1 MSNDRADW
9 GSKKAMESNKQNPY
23 NTTLKTNN
31 ALVRKGVMLNK
42 SSYRYNEI
50 TSKYG
55 DLKDITPVAWYNAT
69 DINNITK
76 SLADTRIYHG
86 GVKNSPVI
94 PKYESTD
101 LVNGKIYESLN
112 NVGFFEAIASKR
124 QSGKELYD
132 KLITYDMTENIM
144 TNKSSSMNNLMN
156 FNTLNENLKKV
167 NDILTNKGTIAVFD
181 TETISG
187 INQFGHSTLSN
198 ITEISGVKFKVENG
212 VATVDKR
219 INTVLGFTAKEAEDA
234 RKKLD
239 KMMSKGADK
248 WTNEERVF
256 YDRMN
261 IYGNSSGKQNGFSF
275 EITKAKGIEDIN
287 TSRQYA
293 EKGIAFLEDVTKRQ
307 QEWMKNNGITSSYE
321 DYRIKQLREFKEM
334 LKNSDIAQGHN
345 ISQFDMRQLDIA
357 TGDNSPLTNL
367 FDTLGVTNYS
377 MNELGANS
385 IYAKNANRINFK
397 RGRATQEA
405 LAEAHNLKDKNAAA
419 HIAIND
425 VMENALFLFGDIDGG
440 NSISGTKFNISK
452 NSYFNKVMMPNMKKV
467 NEIMGQTEA
476 LYKGSNQLFYM
487 DYTMQK
493 NWMTQDGALSF
504 EYNPG
509 DNSFKTYD
517 GYTIKNGKVSNSGY
531 SAFGPRKG
539 AIYQHNIHE
548 LEMNENFKKH
558 FMNISGAGEEQAN
571 KIFQQYANASKL
583 YIVESKQYMDIESLT
598 KKLGSR
604 ELAEH
609 YIKNAP
615 TTYTIETNYNR
626 LGANLGINVGEVVD
640 GKLVANE
647 KAIKGLGFKRTD
659 FDGNAI
665 VKDAKDID
673 ADLLLNK
680 LVNKSYDRTI
690 NDSAARKIRNLDYKQ
705 LMQIRNYQKD
715 LVKNKGINSSTP
727 IVTRIS
733 QMVSQNQKIDLSVNE
748 EIINAFGWHDY
759 KKDVS
764 KTVKESINNAMTLD
778 NYINKMGNVFDSID
792 EILDEV
798 YGKLPDISTP
808 EKFSIAMKEAKN
820 RELLMKR
827 DLGFK
832 QLYNDFLDDVTS
844 ASPKLGNSWA
854 ETYHTSAEL
863 NKIDFFTADLAPEKI
878 AKKMG
883 GSPRNFTSNVT
894 SIDLN
899 KPNGLLDTF
908 YNLKFKDLDERGLV
922 SKKGNAGYDALLE
935 AYNAIREDK
944 RFGKSLFRDI
954 NIHDRSIG
962 VDALNDAMTAE
973 LTAFVNN
980 KRAEDLSFGYINPRM
995 NQDVIS
1001 GGELVD
1007 HLSKFDKDT
1016 IKTAIAK
1023 NKGNLIDDFKLITAD
1038 GGRDAAINDLVNNYF
1053 LTFSKNDLDFD
1064 GFTNVQKTYMS
1075 KQYDIARRTAESKAG
1090 SLIDAIKGTNIQLA
1104 ISNTDSGPTVNLIQ
1118 GNEVTELSN
1127 LFKFNHRKGVM
1138 TTQIGT
1144 EEYALKMGLGRYD
1157 KEFRLSNTVEK
1168 VVLGHWDHK
1177 NAEWAVQRG
1186 DSIVDAIA
1194 YNNNLT
1200 ASLIRDHS
1208 SRIDISNGQLLS
1220 QGFQFDV
1227 NEMITALPDLYD
1239 RGIIEDLEYTY
1250 KIGDKAKESI
1260 RKVIEDIKDN
1270 DKKYKDKAF
1279 TKILPVQLN
1288 FFSDNYLNP
1297 LLEKIINNENNF
1309 TAAER
1314 EMLKGVGVKS
1324 KNTALFKGYLSG
1336 IEEYYVDPL
1345 AGLDNDNRPPVTQMQ
1360 NTRLYDKAETVSAV
1374 EKLQKKNSDIYKNLN
1389 ATSVYTSD
1397 SMEKFLY
1404 NNADKATGKAATSG
1418 LTMKYMQIDSYS
1430 LRNQFM
1436 DEKNLS
1442 KMDKYLENNFNKSD
1456 LQRAQ
1461 EVIRDRAK
1469 KLSTYEQQSAMDA
1482 RVHDINFHRSNSQTI
1497 AAKKKLIAEHT
1508 ENLGVIKDLEDQ
1520 NKLFFTIEDGKIKYE
1535 LGIKVKKGDKLGRFG
1550 TEQFSQDVT
1559 SKYNGMFRGRYFDT
1573 HGNVVSEDILNKI
1586 IKDSGIDINDN
1597 NEIIKKLDSM
1607 FTFKYQVLGMDE
1619 LHGTKAFLGA
1629 SEKTTIDSMKLAI
1642 GEIDSVLKQ
1651 ALINNGMGDIVGK
1664 VVSKDYLDEVVS
1676 TELIDIFGKNNAQK
1690 IMDRIL
1696 KERYAFSDAVHAV
1709 DAFKDVTFITNLDV
1723 NKHSSATALMH
1734 DGLNYLKDNNA
1745 LTEENLDKIF
1755 GKGKYELADGRV
1767 KIKEGLKEVNLKFEK
1782 GSILYDA
1789 FNRKDNIVTDA
1800 NGNAIGYTAK
1810 AHLVS
1815 VIDDPAGT
1823 SSGIFTNKKGELEVR
1838 GKGVKFTDAMGR
1850 NLDRQT
1856 YNIDGMT
1863 RVYDHYKEI
1872 GQLDEFRKV
1881 FGHAL
1886 DLESFDKGVLAF
1898 NKEFANQ
1905 SMAAPATEILRKQ
1918 LIKSNHGRTLA
1929 DVAISDDR
1937 SKYEHLLSSTSR
1949 AEWGN
1954 VSVDRAELMFSHIMG
1969 NKAIEIN
1976 AVNSEAIVEKHLGT
1990 GYKDFK
1996 LVDWTK
2002 DSPDWL
2008 DLQIGGQGNS
2018 VIHSDLN
2025 PYTNNLIIKTGLG
2038 GENQYIAIGRMP
2050 EIHAGDNLIQEKH
2063 ISMLTGLQQKMQ
2075 TYKADPTDKTKKNL
2089 EDHIKLYKSQMIQDI
2104 NGKNGLIKELTE
2116 YRMEQS
2122 FMGKG
2127 SGVIMAGLDSDGKS
2141 LLGSGNVERLNE
2153 LNADIFK
2160 TATFNGK
2167 TLNQH
2172 YAEGKVIDSVFMG
2185 EQAFR
2190 DMGYF
2195 DKTFMDETLGNLSD
2209 EYKKKL
2215 NIDSLKGLE
2224 GDKLLAAQEEKMK
2237 QLLRT
2242 EGDAFIT
2249 VRYPEIMQ
2257 GSDKFAMGYLDDSL
2271 KANEVRVLGPT
2282 GMSAKLD
2289 FDGDTFNVARMS
2301 TADGLSRLN
2310 TVVAAEANA
2319 ESVALSNSIDSSI
2332 ITRATT
2338 DNAYWQKQV
2347 DDFMTGKKGLESMSQ
2362 GMDLNKIAS
2371 HKLINGKAYMASLD
2385 KSEEELYE
2393 LYKKYEDVIKDASKN
2408 GLKDDALIER
2418 IGGEEYVHD
2427 YVAAKSWSDRRD
2439 MITAKVYN
2447 NAIGE
2452 TNVTNQKIKSEV
2464 SGLLPKDLEDYEY
2477 KSNLLV
2483 DFLYQAEEQAIS
2495 SKSSIEGLVSDR
2507 AQQWNKSVSG
2517 LMAGTGSRELHL
2529 DNMEKWL
2536 DTNLR
2541 GNLASGLYFAKSDTF
2556 YNRMK
2561 NDFGITTIEEFNK
2574 AYADQDGIGRKIDDI
2589 LIKDIIDTIDYASS
2603 QDNAA
2608 GVYNSLK
2615 IASSQSGGSHRLA
2628 QNMMFIADQETNMKT
2643 VYNAYDTIFEE
2654 KLSRNLD
2661 MSEFTNS
2668 RQFRESIESTISNVA
2683 DNVSKVSTE
2692 ETIVGIIDGIG
2703 DFAKSAKG
2711 SKLAKGAI
2719 GIAAGIMVAG
2729 FVGGRPRPAD
2739 VHAMEEARDYQ
2750 TPMEGYQLADPG
2762 MMPGGNQQGYVIN
2775 INARTNKGRDNAAQA
2790 LQQAIASGSNANIN
2804 IAMNITDNYGNIN
2817 DRAIEKAI
2825 LGAL

>member
-1 MSNDRADW
+1 MSNNRADW

-23 NTTLKTNN
+23 STTIKTNN

-55 DLKDITPVAWYNAT
+55 DLKDITPVAWYNST

-86 GVKNSPVI
+86 GVKNAPVI

-101 LVNGKIYESLN
+101 LVNGKVYERLN
-112 NVGFFEAIASKR
+112 NVGFFEAIAKKH
-124 QSGKELYD
+124 QTGKELYD
-132 KLITYDMTENIM
+132 GLITYDKTQNIM
-144 TNKSSSMNNLMN
+144 TNKSNSMSNLMN
-156 FNTLNENLKKV
+156 FSTLNNNLHKV
-167 NDILTNKGTIAVFD
+167 NEILSNKGTIAVFD
-181 TETISG
+181 TETVSG

-256 YDRMN
+256 YERMN

-275 EITKAKGIEDIN
+275 EITKAKGIDDIN

-321 DYRIKQLREFKEM
+321 DYRIKQLKEFKEM

-405 LAEAHNLKDKNAAA
+405 LAEAHNLKDKSAAA

-467 NEIMGQTEA
+467 NKIMGRTEA

-558 FMNISGAGEEQAN
+558 FMSVSGAGEEQAN

-626 LGANLGINVGEVVD
+626 LGANLGINVGEIVD
-640 GKLVANE
+640 GKVVANE
-647 KAIKGLGFKRTD
+647 KAIRGLGFKRTE
-659 FDGNAI
+659 FNGEAI

-673 ADLLLNK
+673 ADLLLSK

-690 NDSAARKIRNLDYKQ
+690 NDPAARKIRNLDYKQ

-715 LVKNKGINSSTP
+715 LVQNKGINSSTP

-733 QMVSQNQKIDLSVNE
+733 QMISQNKKIDLSVNE
-748 EIINAFGWHDY
+748 EIVNAFGWHDY
-759 KKDVS
+759 KKDTS

-778 NYINKMGNVFDSID
+778 NYISKMGNVFDSID
-792 EILDEV
+792 EILDEA

-808 EKFSIAMKEAKN
+808 EKFSKAMSDKKN

-832 QLYNDFLDDVTS
+832 QLYNDFLDDVTN

-883 GSPRNFTSNVT
+883 GSPRNFTSNIT

-922 SKKGNAGYDALLE
+922 TKKGNAGYDALLE
-935 AYNAIREDK
+935 AYNAIREDE
-944 RFGKSLFRDI
+944 RFGKSLFRDV

-973 LTAFVNN
+973 LISFVKD
-980 KRAEDLSFGYINPRM
+980 KRSKDLSFGYINPRM

-1001 GGELVD
+1001 GGALVD

-1023 NKGNLIDDFKLITAD
+1023 NKINLVDDFKLITAD
-1038 GGRDAAINDLVNNYF
+1038 GGREAAIQDLVNNYF
-1053 LTFSKNDLDFD
+1053 LTFSKSDLDFD

-1075 KQYDIARRTAESKAG
+1075 KQYDIAKRTAESKAG

-1104 ISNTDSGPTVNLIQ
+1104 ISNTASGPAVNLIQ

-1127 LFKFNHRKGVM
+1127 LFRFNHRKGVM
-1138 TTQIGT
+1138 TTQLGT
-1144 EEYALKMGLGRYD
+1144 EEYALKMGLGRYE

-1177 NAEWAVQRG
+1177 NAEWATKRG

-1250 KIGDKAKESI
+1250 KIDDKAKASI
-1260 RKVIEDIKDN
+1260 RKVIDNIKDN
-1270 DKKYKDKAF
+1270 ERRYKDKAF
-1279 TKILPVQLN
+1279 TKILPVELN

-1324 KNTALFKGYLSG
+1324 KNTALFKGFLSG

-1360 NTRLYDKAETVSAV
+1360 NTKLYDKAVTETAV
-1374 EKLQKKNSDIYKNLN
+1374 EKLQKTNSDIYKSLN

-1404 NNADKATGKAATSG
+1404 SNVDKATGKAATSG

-1436 DEKNLS
+1436 DENNLS

-1573 HGNVVSEDILNKI
+1573 HGNVVSEDVLNNI
-1586 IKDSGIDINDN
+1586 IKESKIDITDN
-1597 NEIIKKLDSM
+1597 NAIIKKLDSM
-1607 FTFKYQVLGMDE
+1607 FTFKYQVLGMEE

-1642 GEIDSVLKQ
+1642 GEVDRELKQ
-1651 ALINNGMGDIVGK
+1651 VFVNSGMGDIVGK
-1664 VVSKDYLDEVVS
+1664 VVSKDYLDEVVYK
-1676 TELIDIFGKNNAQK
+1676 ELITQFGTEGANTV
-1690 IMDRIL
+1690 MDRIL
-1696 KERYAFSDAVHAV
+1696 KERYAFSDAVHAI

-1734 DGLNYLKDNNA
+1734 DGLNYLRDNNA

-1755 GKGKYELADGRV
+1755 GEGKYELVDGRV
-1767 KIKEGLKEVNLKFEK
+1767 KIKEGLKEVNLKFDK
-1782 GSILYDA
+1782 DSILYDA
-1789 FNRKDNIVTDA
+1789 FNRQDNIVRDA
-1800 NGNAIGYTAK
+1800 DGKAIGYTAK

-1823 SSGIFTNKKGELEVR
+1823 SSGIFDGEVR

-1856 YNIDGMT
+1856 YNIDCMT
-1863 RVYDHYKEI
+1863 KVYNHYKEM

-1886 DLESFDKGVLAF
+1886 DLESFDNGVLAF

-1918 LIKSNHGRTLA
+1918 LIKTNHGRTLA
-1929 DVAISDDR
+1929 DVAIDKDR

-1976 AVNSEAIVEKHLGT
+1976 TVNTDAIVEKFTGD

-1996 LVDWTK
+1996 IVDWTK

-2038 GENQYIAIGRMP
+2038 GQSEYIAIGRMP
-2050 EIHAGDNLIQEKH
+2050 EIHTGDNLIQEKH

-2075 TYKADPTDKTKKNL
+2075 TYIADPNEKTKKNL
-2089 EDHIKLYKSQMIQDI
+2089 EDHIKLYKSQMIQDV
-2104 NGKNGLIKELTE
+2104 NGKEGLIKELTE
-2116 YRMEQS
+2116 YRMQQS

-2195 DKTFMDETLGNLSD
+2195 DQEFMDKTFSNLND
-2209 EYKKKL
+2209 DFKKKL
-2215 NIDSLKGLE
+2215 NIDQLNSIEDTVLKVQ
-2224 GDKLLAAQEEKMK
+2224 AQEDAMK
-2237 QLLRT
+2237 HLLRT
-2242 EGDAFIT
+2242 QGDAFIT

-2310 TVVAAEANA
+2310 TVVAAEVNA
-2319 ESVALSNSIDSSI
+2319 EAVALSNAIDSSI

-2347 DDFMTGKKGLESMSQ
+2347 DNFMTGKKGWESMHK
-2362 GMDLNKIAS
+2362 GMNLEQIAS

-2385 KSEEELYE
+2385 KSEEELFG
-2393 LYKKYEDVIKDASKN
+2393 LFDKYKDVIGNKDLKN
-2408 GLKDDALIER
+2408 QDLIDAIHKIDDSENAI
-2418 IGGEEYVHD
+2418 HD

-2452 TNVTNQKIKSEV
+2452 TDVTNQKIKSEI

-2507 AQQWNKSVSG
+2507 AQQWNRSVSG
-2517 LMAGTGSRELHL
+2517 LMKGTGSRELHL
-2529 DNMEKWL
+2529 ENMENWL
-2536 DTNLR
+2536 DSNLR
-2541 GNLASGLYFAKSDTF
+2541 GNLASGLYFAKSESF
-2556 YNRMK
+2556 YNRMQSE
-2561 NDFGITTIEEFNK
+2561 FGINTIEEFNK
-2574 AYADQDGIGRKIDDI
+2574 AYSKQGIGEIGRKIDDI
-2589 LIKDIIDTIDYASS
+2589 LIKDIVSIIDEASS
-2603 QDNAA
+2603 LNNASE
-2608 GVYNSLK
+2608 VFESLK
-2615 IASSQSGGSHRLA
+2615 VASSQSGGTHRLA
-2628 QNMMFIADQETNMKT
+2628 QNMMFIKDQETNMKT
-2643 VYNAYDTIFEE
+2643 VYNAYDTIFNE
-2654 KLSRNLD
+2654 KLSKNLD

-2668 RQFRESIESTISNVA
+2668 RQFRESIESTISSA
-2683 DNVSKVSTE
+2683 TDNISKVSTE
-2692 ETIVGIIDGIG
+2692 AKIGGIIDSIG

-2762 MMPGGNQQGYVIN
+2762 MVMGGGQQGYVIN
-2775 INARTNKGRDNAAQA
+2775 INARTSKGRDNAAQA
-2790 LQQAIASGSNANIN
+2790 LQQAIASGTNANIN
-2804 IAMNITDNYGNIN
+2804 IAMNITNDYGNIN
-2817 DRAIEKAI
+2817 DREIEKAI